1 MGLPPLKHQNKA
13 YECVPLYKQS
23 LLIQRPISLNLSPPS
38 APSNPAS
45 AVADNALIQEISSGL
60 LQSAAAI
67 SPKFLYDPLG
77 SHLFTAITLLP
88 EYYPTNTE
96 RLIFERYK
104 KEIADAVGS
113 GGVFIDLGAGN
124 CQKAESFFDVLKPS
138 AYVAIDFSAEY
149 LTTAVDGLKGK
160 YPEIAM
166 HAIAMD
172 FTKALSIP
180 SQIPAANR
188 TFFYPGSSIGNFL
201 PGDARHLL
209 TEIKHQAGNGGLL
222 IGVDLMKDDSVLM
235 AAYDDP
241 LKITAAFNLNIL
253 RSVNAIIG
261 SNFNVAQFKH
271 LVQINRQE
279 GRVELYLEALEDLT
293 VSWPERVRAFKK
305 GERIHTEHSHKY
317 TMDSIQGLLT
327 QAGFTRMQVFTD
339 PRQYFAVIYAQ

>member
-1 MGLPPLKHQNKA
+1 M
-13 YECVPLYKQS
+13 
-23 LLIQRPISLNLSPPS
+23 PPS
-38 APSNPAS
+38 TPSIPAS
-45 AVADNALIQEISSGL
+45 TVADNTFIQEITSGL
-60 LQSAAAI
+60 LQSASAI

-96 RLIFERYK
+96 RHIFEQYK
-104 KEIADAVGS
+104 KEIAHAIGS

-124 CQKAESFFDVLKPS
+124 CQKAESFFDVLLPN

-149 LTTAVDGLKGK
+149 LSEAVQGLQGK
-160 YPEIAM
+160 YPDIAI

-172 FTKALSIP
+172 FTHALSIP
-180 SQIPAANR
+180 NSVPVTNR
-188 TFFYPGSSIGNFL
+188 TFFYPGSSIGNFI
-201 PGDARHLL
+201 PSEARRLL
-209 TEIKHQAGNGGLL
+209 TEIKRQAANGGLL

-271 LVQINRQE
+271 LAEINHQE

-293 VSWPERVRAFKK
+293 VSWPQQVRAFKK
-305 GERIHTEHSHKY
+305 GERIHTEYSHKY
-317 TMDSIQGLLT
+317 TRDSIQRLLT
-327 QAGFTRMQVFTD
+327 QAGFTQMQFFTD
-339 PRQYFAVIYAQ
+339 PKQYFAVIYAQ